1 MINGADMRTENLCK
15 TDIED
20 SVLAYF
26 ILDNQELHLYEPK
39 IDLFTG
45 ERATV
50 YQTVSELILEGTEAD
65 MVTICDKLRGKVI
78 PSVIVRIVDSPISIN
93 IEYHLKALDDA
104 RIRREMAQSYSRGI
118 SMCEEGKAPDEIET
132 TVRDGIIRTE
142 KAEVKNIEDVALTV
156 IDDIAAEAEGRKEMG
171 IRCGIHPID
180 KSTGGFE
187 GSEFIV
193 IAARPGIGKT
203 SLAMNMVRN
212 FAEFNR
218 PGQIFSLEMGADQLV
233 RRMACD
239 IGSIDSE
246 LLFKGG
252 LRELCDEDRKKH
264 NEDDKEYGKII
275 EKVNRVIGRISRLP
289 IYIDD
294 SANLTIDQIYGR
306 AKKAKNLHNI
316 EYVVIDHLGL
326 INGWT
331 TQGQTDKNNI
341 TRMIKVMAKDLN
353 VPVFVLSQMNREI
366 EKRAEKIPVMADLRD
381 SGSIEQ
387 DADIV
392 MFPVVPGELGITHG
406 DEGYQ
411 ALIMMG
417 KNRRGAK
424 GPVNNLWWQGHYYR
438 YSYKPGFV

>member
-1 MINGADMRTENLCK
+1 MRTENLCK

-26 ILDNQELHLYEPK
+26 ILDNTEIHLHEPN
-39 IDLFTG
+39 IGLFTG
-45 ERATV
+45 DRAIV
-50 YQTVSELILEGTEAD
+50 YQAVSELILGGNEAD
-65 MVTICDKLRGKVI
+65 VVTICDKLLGQVQ
-78 PSVIVRIVDSPISIN
+78 PSVIMRIVDSPLSVN
-93 IEYHLKALDDA
+93 IKYHLKTLDEA
-104 RIRREMAQSYSRGI
+104 RVRREMAQSYSHGI
-118 SMCEEGKAPDEIET
+118 SMCEEGKLPDEIESS
-132 TVRDGIIRTE
+132 VRNGIIRTE
-142 KAEVKNIEDVALTV
+142 KADIKSIEDIALMV
-156 IDDIAAEAEGRKEMG
+156 IDDVADEAEGRKEMG
-171 IRCGIHPID
+171 IRCGIRPID
-180 KSTGGFE
+180 NSTGGFE
-187 GSEFIV
+187 GGEVIV
-193 IAARPGIGKT
+193 IAARPGMGKT
-203 SLAMNMVRN
+203 SLAMNMARN

-239 IGSIDSE
+239 IGSLDSE

-252 LRELCDEDRKKH
+252 MRDLFKKDQ
-264 NEDDKEYGKII
+264 EEYSKKI

-306 AKKAKNLHNI
+306 AKKAKAINKI
-316 EYVVIDHLGL
+316 EYIIIDHLGL

-341 TRMIKVMAKDLN
+341 TRMIKVMAKELN
-353 VPVFVLSQMNREI
+353 VPVFILSQMNREI

-387 DADIV
+387 DADII
-392 MFPVVPGELGITHG
+392 MFPVVPGELGITR
-406 DEGYQ
+406 DEEGCE

-424 GPVNNLWWQGHYYR
+424 GAVKNLWWQGHYYR
-438 YSYKPGFV
+438 YSYKPSFI